1 METNTA
7 AVQADCAHSV
17 HVGSLTSVE
26 KAGVAWVAWGLWT
39 MRVSNMLRKNGSQSD
54 SVEVE
59 HHAQPEAGYALTSW
73 QHAASLALRAPI
85 QEGYLLKLAPH
96 YDAEARQLSSIT
108 EKGCVHYLFGVPKNR
123 KSCVSVLQRHEL
135 EPALFIWGMGKVPRF
150 LQEVAGQSD
159 MTLGHIGLFL
169 LSKNSRLSA
178 P

>member
-108 EKGCVHYLFGVPKNR
+108 EKGCVHYLFGVPKIEKVASLFYKGMNWN
-123 KSCVSVLQRHEL
+123 QRS
-135 EPALFIWGMGKVPRF
+135 LFGGWEKCPDFCKKLRVNQI
-150 LQEVAGQSD
+150 
-159 MTLGHIGLFL
+159 
-169 LSKNSRLSA
+169 
-178 P
+178 